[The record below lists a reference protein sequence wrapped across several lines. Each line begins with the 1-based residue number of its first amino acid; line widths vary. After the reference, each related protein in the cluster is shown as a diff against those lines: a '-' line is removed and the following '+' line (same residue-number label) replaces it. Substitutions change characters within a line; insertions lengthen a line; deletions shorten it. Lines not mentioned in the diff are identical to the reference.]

1 MFSYLK
7 LEYKDTWIL
16 QYFCI
21 LMSDLLFFWIF
32 FHYSAVFVS
41 LCMFACAIPR
51 WCYAHDSY
59 IWLYR
64 HVGGAV
70 VSKNA
75 CFWWPPITAQRP
87 STHCTFSEQPQPI
100 AIMRLWPEPDVWC
113 AELWLFQINYLMIL
127 VLYPLDARSLTCTPR
142 LSRTERE
149 KLAGNGFSNTIIIP
163 VSFSHLKFQ
172 YHIVFNLVSIHLN
185 LFNILLKSNVATD
198 RFKTQSLFPWNL
210 DNFFL
215 IVAGQIECKST
226 KI

>member
-1 MFSYLK
+1 MPIVHRCWVRLIIYIS
-7 LEYKDTWIL
+7 IHV
-16 QYFCI
+16 
-21 LMSDLLFFWIF
+21 LLLNSF
-32 FHYSAVFVS
+32 YSSAVFVS
-41 LCMFACAIPR
+41 ICMFACAIPR
-51 WCYAHDSY
+51 WCYVHDSY
-59 IWLYR
+59 IWLYRHR

-87 STHCTFSEQPQPI
+87 VPSTLSPSSKPQP
-100 AIMRLWPEPDVWC
+100 IMRLWPEPDVWC
-113 AELWLFQINYLMIL
+113 AELWLFQINYLMTWCCIHL
-127 VLYPLDARSLTCTPR
+127 MPRSLTCTPRLSR

-185 LFNILLKSNVATD
+185 LFYILLKSNVATD

-215 IVAGQIECKST
+215 IVAGQIQIECKST

>member
-1 MFSYLK
+1 
-7 LEYKDTWIL
+7 
-16 QYFCI
+16 
-21 LMSDLLFFWIF
+21 MSDLVFFWNF
-32 FHYSAVFVS
+32 FILQQFSFRSVCLHAQYHDDAMPMIPTFDCIDMLAELSWARTLVSDDLPLPPSGPVPSALS
-41 LCMFACAIPR
+41 P
-51 WCYAHDSY
+51 S
-59 IWLYR
+59 
-64 HVGGAV
+64 
-70 VSKNA
+70 SK
-75 CFWWPPITAQRP
+75 
-87 STHCTFSEQPQPI
+87 PQPI
-100 AIMRLWPEPDVWC
+100 LRLWPEPDVWC

>member
-1 MFSYLK
+1 
-7 LEYKDTWIL
+7 
-16 QYFCI
+16 
-21 LMSDLLFFWIF
+21 
-32 FHYSAVFVS
+32 
-41 LCMFACAIPR
+41 MFACAINTTMIL
-51 WCYAHDSY
+51 CHDSN

-87 STHCTFSEQPQPI
+87 STQRTFSEQQ
-100 AIMRLWPEPDVWC
+100 AAAHHAVVARTRCVMRGVVIISDK
-113 AELWLFQINYLMIL
+113 LFNDL
-127 VLYPLDARSLTCTPR
+127 VLYPLDAPLTYLHRYSMPAPPGSSGLR
-142 LSRTERE
+142 G
-149 KLAGNGFSNTIIIP
+149 KNWQVMAFQITIIIP

-185 LFNILLKSNVATD
+185 LFYILLKSNVATD

-215 IVAGQIECKST
+215 IVAGQIQIECKST

>member
-1 MFSYLK
+1 M
-7 LEYKDTWIL
+7 
-16 QYFCI
+16 
-21 LMSDLLFFWIF
+21 M
-32 FHYSAVFVS
+32 
-41 LCMFACAIPR
+41 P
-51 WCYAHDSY
+51 
-59 IWLYR
+59 
-64 HVGGAV
+64 
-70 VSKNA
+70 
-75 CFWWPPITAQRP
+75 
-87 STHCTFSEQPQPI
+87 
-100 AIMRLWPEPDVWC
+100 
-113 AELWLFQINYLMIL
+113 
-127 VLYPLDARSLTCTPR
+127 RSLTCTPR

>member
-1 MFSYLK
+1 MPIVHRCWVRLIIYIS
-7 LEYKDTWIL
+7 IHV
-16 QYFCI
+16 
-21 LMSDLLFFWIF
+21 LLLNSF
-32 FHYSAVFVS
+32 YSSAVFVS
-41 LCMFACAIPR
+41 ICMFACAINTTMML
-51 WCYAHDSY
+51 CHDFY

-75 CFWWPPITAQRP
+75 CFWWPPITSQRP
-87 STHCTFSEQPQPI
+87 STQRTFSEQPQP
-100 AIMRLWPEPDVWC
+100 IMRLWPEPDVWC
-113 AELWLFQINYLMIL
+113 AELWLFQINYLMTWCCIHL
-127 VLYPLDARSLTCTPR
+127 MPRSLTCTPRLSR

-185 LFNILLKSNVATD
+185 LFYILLKSNVATD

>member
-1 MFSYLK
+1 MRNTTMMLCPWFLHLIVSTCWRSCREQERLFLMTSHYHPAA
-7 LEYKDTWIL
+7 
-16 QYFCI
+16 QY
-21 LMSDLLFFWIF
+21 
-32 FHYSAVFVS
+32 
-41 LCMFACAIPR
+41 P
-51 WCYAHDSY
+51 AHFLRAAS
-59 IWLYR
+59 R
-64 HVGGAV
+64 
-70 VSKNA
+70 S
-75 CFWWPPITAQRP
+75 P
-87 STHCTFSEQPQPI
+87 
-100 AIMRLWPEPDVWC
+100 IMRLWPEPDVWC

-172 YHIVFNLVSIHLN
+172 YHIVFNLISIHLN